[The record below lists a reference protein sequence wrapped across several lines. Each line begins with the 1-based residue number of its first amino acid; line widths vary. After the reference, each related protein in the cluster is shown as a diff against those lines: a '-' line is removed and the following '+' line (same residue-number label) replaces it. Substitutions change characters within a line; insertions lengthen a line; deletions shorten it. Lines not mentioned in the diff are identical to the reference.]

1 MEIANLSVEEL
12 KNLQFEIAEEL
23 KKREVDAPKVI
34 YLHDCASATD
44 YHLGKYRHYAKL
56 LTGVDTSKTNG
67 FAFKGDFI
75 GVSDEHLIPSGSVV
89 VERCDDTVIA
99 YRVTGDRQK
108 EKIAGCSAF
117 RMIDFIRKLAE
128 IVNQ

>member
-1 MEIANLSVEEL
+1 MELVNLSVEEL
-12 KNLQFEIAEEL
+12 KTLQFEIAEEL
-23 KKREVDAPKVI
+23 KKREADAPKVI
-34 YLHDCASATD
+34 YMHDCASASD

-56 LTGVDTSKTNG
+56 VRRIDTTQKNG
-67 FAFKGDFI
+67 YAFIGDFL
-75 GVSDEHLIPSGSVV
+75 GVSDEHLIPAGSIV

-128 IVNQ
+128 VVNQ

>member
-1 MEIANLSVEEL
+1 MELANLSVEAL
-12 KNLQFEIAEEL
+12 KTLQFEIAEEL
-23 KKREVDAPKVI
+23 KKREADAPKVI
-34 YLHDCASATD
+34 YLHDCAEATD
-44 YHLGKYRHYAKL
+44 YHLGRYKHYAKL
-56 LTGVDTSKTNG
+56 VTGVDVSKTNG
-67 FAFKGDFI
+67 FAFIGDFL
-75 GVSDEHLIPSGSVV
+75 GVSDEHLISAGSIV

-128 IVNQ
+128 VVNQ